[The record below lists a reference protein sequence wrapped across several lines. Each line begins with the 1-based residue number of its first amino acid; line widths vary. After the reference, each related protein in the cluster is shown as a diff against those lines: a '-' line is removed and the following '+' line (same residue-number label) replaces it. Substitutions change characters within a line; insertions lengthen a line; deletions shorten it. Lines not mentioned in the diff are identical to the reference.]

1 MFAIAIT
8 ALSGCS
14 QRIHKPESQF
24 WDTTQVKSQDRI
36 DQADPLVYCGG
47 NGPFRCPST
56 TDKTPIAKV
65 DPAPAGQGLFD
76 PKTAVKDAAA
86 AMLIAAAAPAP
97 VADLALA
104 NVLFDFDKS
113 VITPPAL
120 QQLTADLPK
129 LKGKQ
134 IQLVGFTD
142 AKGTE
147 SYNQRLAERRA
158 TSVRNQLIKLG
169 IDPAAIQASGKGD
182 CCFVAGNTTDA
193 DRQLN
198 RRVEIRLVKQP

>member
-1 MFAIAIT
+1 MIAIT
-8 ALSGCS
+8 ALSGCAS
-14 QRIHKPESQF
+14 RIHKPESHF
-24 WDTTQVKSQDRI
+24 WDTAQVKSQDRI

-56 TDKTPIAKV
+56 TEKTPVSKV
-65 DPAPAGQGLFD
+65 EPAQEGRGIFD
-76 PKTAVKDAAA
+76 PNAAVKDAAA
-86 AMLIAAAAPAP
+86 AMLIAAVPTP
-97 VADLALA
+97 VINLTLA

-113 VITPPAL
+113 VITPTAL
-120 QQLTADLPK
+120 QQLTGDLPK

-134 IQLVGFTD
+134 IELVGFTD

-158 TSVRNQLIKLG
+158 SAVKNELIKLG

-182 CCFVAGNTTDA
+182 CCFVAGNATDA

-198 RRVEIRLVKQP
+198 RRVEIRLVKKP